1 MYVYAYT
8 YSTQLKF
15 SSRYAH
21 FVLDIPQVLHGI
33 YIPWVSH
40 CAPWPGPDNG
50 VARLADADARL
61 LHLVRHGQATHNVA
75 LAKGEVPKEESRR
88 LPWDDLLGK
97 ATDMWCWKIY
107 PLEIC
112 YIAID
117 NGYL

>member
-15 SSRYAH
+15 SSRYAY
-21 FVLDIPQVLHGI
+21 FVLDIPQVFHGI

-97 ATDMWCWKIY
+97 ATDM
-107 PLEIC
+107 
-112 YIAID
+112 
-117 NGYL
+117 